1 MNNKIVYLVGAGP
14 GDPGLITVKGM
25 SCIKKADVVVYDYL
39 VSKSLLK
46 NARHD
51 AEIIYVGKQGNKHTM
66 EQEDINQL
74 LVDKAN
80 ENKTV
85 TRLKG
90 GDPYVFGRGGEEGI
104 VLREHNIPFEV
115 VPGITAAIA
124 TPAYAGIPVTHRS
137 YTSTFGLITGH
148 EDPTKDHSEI
158 DWEKLSTGI
167 GTLTFYMGIKN
178 LPNIVKQLTRYGRPR
193 NTPAAVIR
201 WGTTTSQKTVVG
213 TLADI
218 VEKAKDIK
226 PPAITIVGEVV
237 KLRDQLNWFETR
249 PLFGKTIV
257 VTRSRDQASEF
268 SERLIDLGANV
279 IEFPTISITGP
290 EDFEPLD
297 KEIRRLDSTA
307 WIIFTSVNGVDS
319 FFQRIFDLGRD
330 VRDLKGVKIC
340 AIGPATTERI
350 KGFHV
355 KIDCQP
361 PKYVAESVVD
371 VLKKVD
377 DLKGKHIL
385 MPRADIARSYLPEEL
400 QKLGADVADVI
411 AYKTVIADSEDGTV
425 LEQLKDG
432 TIDIVTFTS
441 SSTVR
446 NFVQIIGKDNFDK
459 IKEKVQFAS
468 IGPIT
473 TETAEDMDITLYIKA
488 DEYTIPGLVTA
499 IVENVKGNASGG
511 I

>member
-46 NARHD
+46 NAKHD

-74 LVDKAN
+74 LADKAK
-80 ENKTV
+80 ENKIV

-90 GDPYVFGRGGEEGI
+90 GDPYVFGRGGEEGL
-104 VLREHNIPFEV
+104 VLKEQNIPFEV

-148 EDPTKDHSEI
+148 EDPTKDRSEI

-178 LPNIVKQLTRYGRPR
+178 LPNIVEQLTKHGRSQ

-201 WGTTTSQKTVVG
+201 WGTTTAQKTVVG
-213 TLADI
+213 TLANI
-218 VEKAKDIK
+218 VEKAKEIK

-237 KLRDQLNWFETR
+237 KLRDQLNWFETK

-268 SERLIDLGANV
+268 SDRLFDLGANV
-279 IEFPTISITGP
+279 LEFPTINITDP
-290 EDFEPLD
+290 DDFEPID
-297 KEIRRLDSTA
+297 REIKKLDSTD

-319 FFQRIFDLGRD
+319 FFQRIFDLGGD

-340 AIGPATTERI
+340 AIGPATTDRVKE
-350 KGFHV
+350 FHV
-355 KIDCQP
+355 RVDCQP
-361 PKYVAESVVD
+361 PKYVAESVVE

-377 DLKGKHIL
+377 DLRGKHIL

-400 QKLGADVADVI
+400 QKLGVVVADVI
-411 AYKTVIADSEDGTV
+411 AYKTVIADSEDGTL
-425 LEQLKDG
+425 LEKLQEG
-432 TIDIVTFTS
+432 TVDIVTFTS

-446 NFVQIIGKDNFDK
+446 NFVQIVGKDNFENF
-459 IKEKVQFAS
+459 KEKVQFAS

-473 TETAEDMDITLYIKA
+473 TETAEEMGISLSIKA
-488 DEYTIPGLVTA
+488 DEYTIPGLVKA
-499 IVENVKGNASGG
+499 IVEKG
-511 I
+511 

>member
-46 NARHD
+46 NVRRD
-51 AEIIYVGKQGNKHTM
+51 AEIIYVGKKGSSHTM

-74 LVDKAN
+74 LADKAK
-80 ENKTV
+80 ENKIV

-104 VLREHNIPFEV
+104 VLKEQNIPFEV

-148 EDPTKDHSEI
+148 EDPTKDQSEI
-158 DWEKLSTGI
+158 DWERLSTGI

-178 LPNIVKQLTRYGRPR
+178 LPNIVEQLTSHGRSPD
-193 NTPAAVIR
+193 TPAAVIR

-213 TLADI
+213 TLANI

-226 PPAITIVGEVV
+226 PPAITIVGDVV

-268 SERLIDLGANV
+268 SDMLFDLGAEV
-279 IEFPTISITGP
+279 IEFPVISITGP
-290 EDFEPLD
+290 DNFEPLD
-297 KEIRRLDSTA
+297 KEIKDLGSTD

-319 FFQRIFDLGRD
+319 FFQRIFDLGGD
-330 VRDLKGVKIC
+330 VRDLKGVRIC
-340 AIGPATTERI
+340 SIGPATTERV
-350 KGFHV
+350 KEFHV
-355 KIDCQP
+355 KVDCQP

-371 VLKKVD
+371 TL
-377 DLKGKHIL
+377 
-385 MPRADIARSYLPEEL
+385 S
-400 QKLGADVADVI
+400 
-411 AYKTVIADSEDGTV
+411 
-425 LEQLKDG
+425 
-432 TIDIVTFTS
+432 
-441 SSTVR
+441 
-446 NFVQIIGKDNFDK
+446 K
-459 IKEKVQFAS
+459 I
-468 IGPIT
+468 
-473 TETAEDMDITLYIKA
+473 
-488 DEYTIPGLVTA
+488 
-499 IVENVKGNASGG
+499 
-511 I
+511 